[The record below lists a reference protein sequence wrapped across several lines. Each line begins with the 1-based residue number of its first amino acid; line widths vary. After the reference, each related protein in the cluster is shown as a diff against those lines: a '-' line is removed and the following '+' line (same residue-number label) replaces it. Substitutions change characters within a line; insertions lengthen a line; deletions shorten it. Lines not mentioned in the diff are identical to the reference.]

1 MMNWLLAIKQT
12 VETRTDGIFLF
23 EEGGT
28 MFVLLNS
35 LREVIHQ
42 ITDNVLYDILVR
54 HDSETQS
61 KSEIAQFADE
71 S

>member
-1 MMNWLLAIKQT
+1 MMKWLLAIKQT

-42 ITDNVLYDILVR
+42 ITDNVLYDVLVR

>member
-42 ITDNVLYDILVR
+42 ITDNVLYDVLVR